1 MLTVLISGAGG
12 TIANNMIRALNMSS
26 LNVRTVGVE
35 ANPYYKYLST
45 SDIVYEVPRASD
57 DPYPDAL
64 DEIARSE
71 GVDLI
76 LPSNGWEVKSIAK
89 NLDSLSAA
97 TILPSSATIELMQ
110 DKWKLYEQLSNSD
123 VPVPKTIL
131 LQSPKDVDQGL
142 GTIETPDYWVRGT
155 GIKDVPGRKTQSEQL
170 IIEWINDIGGWGE
183 FTMSSHLSGQDLT
196 WLGIFDGGKL
206 ITSQARQRLAYGQ
219 STSWGVGAP
228 SISVTI
234 QRDDVN
240 TIGEAA
246 IRTIDDC
253 PHGVYFTDMRED
265 DQGTPHVTE
274 INPGRFGTTS
284 SRFYPEADFNVVDVL
299 VRVALDYPIQDMP
312 RYDVIESGTHF
323 INKCGVDPVILTK
336 ENIQYES

>member
-1 MLTVLISGAGG
+1 
-12 TIANNMIRALNMSS
+12 MSS

-35 ANPYYKYLST
+35 ADPYYIHLAT
-45 SDIVYEVPRASD
+45 SDVVHEVPKASD
-57 DPYPDAL
+57 DAYPNVL
-64 DEIARSE
+64 DTIARSE

-76 LPSNGWEVKSIAK
+76 LPSNGWEVKSIAR

-97 TILPSSATIELMQ
+97 TILPSFATIELMQ
-110 DKWKLYEQLSNSD
+110 DKWKLYKQLSSSD

-131 LQSPKDVDQGL
+131 LQSPKDVNYGFR
-142 GTIETPDYWVRGT
+142 TIETADYWVRGT
-155 GIKDVPGRKTQSEQL
+155 GIKDVPGRKIQSKQL
-170 IIEWINDIGGWGE
+170 IIEWINDIDGWGK
-183 FTMSSHLSGQDLT
+183 FTMSSYLSGQDLT

-206 ITSQARQRLAYGQ
+206 ITSQARQRLAYAQ
-219 STSWGVGAP
+219 SASWGAGAP

-240 TIGEAA
+240 AIGETA

-265 DQGTPHVTE
+265 SGGTPHVTE

-284 SRFYPEADFNVVDVL
+284 SRFYPDADFNVVELL
-299 VRVALDYPIQDMP
+299 VRVAFDDPIQDVP
-312 RYDVIESGTHF
+312 RYDVIESGTYF
-323 INKCGVDPVILTK
+323 ISKCGVDPVVIPK
-336 ENIQYES
+336 EALCNES